1 MDDGVFRSET
11 VSQVEA
17 KLQNSRLHKVQK
29 KRGLRMLEFGT
40 IPAAE
45 GRYQLITRGRK

>member
-1 MDDGVFRSET
+1 MGDGVFRSET

-17 KLQNSRLHKVQK
+17 KLQSSWLHKVEK
-29 KRGLRMLEFGT
+29 RRGLRMLEFGT